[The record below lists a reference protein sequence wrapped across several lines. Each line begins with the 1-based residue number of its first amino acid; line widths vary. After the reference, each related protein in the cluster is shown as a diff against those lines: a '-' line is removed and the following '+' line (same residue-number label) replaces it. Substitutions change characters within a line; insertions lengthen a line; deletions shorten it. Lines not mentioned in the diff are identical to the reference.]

1 MESHITAVPFELAP
15 FSALLRVFLVFVD
28 WQVPEKTAFWHHLL
42 DFVITRPASEVLSG
56 GPAPFF
62 LPEGAGESFC
72 RHLPIIGN
80 TNAHF
85 DQGNLIWRQGDK
97 GKGQR
102 ERTKGKDKGKGQR
115 ERTKGKDK
123 GKDKGKGQRERTK
136 GKDKGKGQRE
146 RTKGKDK
153 GKVKVYTDRK
163 KIQGETLEE
172 YFFSYIC
179 KVHHLIHE

>member
-85 DQGNLIWRQGDK
+85 DQGNLAAG
-97 GKGQR
+97 GQR

-123 GKDKGKGQRERTK
+123 GKGQRISEGIYRQKENTRRNF
-136 GKDKGKGQRE
+136 GRIFFF
-146 RTKGKDK
+146 
-153 GKVKVYTDRK
+153 VY
-163 KIQGETLEE
+163 L
-172 YFFSYIC
+172 
-179 KVHHLIHE
+179 

>member
-1 MESHITAVPFELAP
+1 MPFELAP

-85 DQGNLIWRQGDK
+85 DQGNLAAG
-97 GKGQR
+97 GQR
-102 ERTKGKDKGKGQR
+102 KRT
-115 ERTKGKDK
+115 K

-146 RTKGKDK
+146 RTKGKDNIQTERK
-153 GKVKVYTDRK
+153 YKEKLWKNIFFRIFVKFIT
-163 KIQGETLEE
+163 
-172 YFFSYIC
+172 
-179 KVHHLIHE
+179 